1 MPFAGPVTSVAVNGS
16 PSTSES
22 LVRTF
27 PVSWVSSSVLNESS
41 TVTGVSLTALTVID
55 TVAMEL
61 VAVPSLAV

>member
-22 LVRTF
+22 LVRTL
-27 PVSWVSSSVLNESS
+27 PVRAVSSSVVKLSS
-41 TVTGVSLTALTVID
+41 TVTGVSLTALTVMD

-61 VAVPSLAV
+61 VAVLSLAV